1 MTDSSATEIVV
12 VGAGLAAQRF
22 VERLLIGA
30 GKSVRVTVIGDEGR
44 RPYDRTRLGDLF
56 LGAVAADLELP
67 CSVFDDPRVTLLVDD
82 RVLRIDRR
90 ARTVRTRSRQVHHYD
105 SLVLATGAYSA
116 RVAVDGAGLPGCF
129 GYRTIDDVEELRD
142 FVSTRSAELGRDLRG
157 VVIGGGSLGLEAAGA
172 LQAME
177 VEATVVQYAD
187 RLMAGQLDGTA
198 GSIVKRHLQARG
210 ITVRT
215 GTRATR
221 IDPDESGAVTAIE
234 YQDGTFQRADIV
246 IFTVGMLARDEL
258 ARNADIDVHPR
269 GGIVIDEGCRT
280 SDTAV
285 LAIGE
290 VANFGG
296 RCVSLAAP
304 ALEMAEVAAARLL
317 GEQRSFS
324 GFDESAAVT
333 LAGVEVASFGDA
345 LARTPDAVG
354 VLYADPIAGVY
365 RKLVLAQD
373 AHTLLGG
380 ILIGD
385 SSAYGA
391 LRPLLGAQLVG
402 DPSSYVLP
410 VSR

>member
-1 MTDSSATEIVV
+1 MTDSSETEIVV

-30 GKSVRVTVIGDEGR
+30 GESVRVTVIGDEGR